1 MSETS
6 NIAKMAE
13 LLSSELFSEFLWKRS
28 GPVDQ
33 NWTCVV
39 ESHDKSTHPSDVV
52 FYYDEPYE
60 PVRTYVNCDLKS
72 YSADTIST
80 AQIYGAVKSLALSL
94 GCAEQSEEWRKKYL
108 HDSVSASIVGLLFV
122 YNHDG
127 TYDRSFRE
135 MFRSV
140 KFDDIPVPRGSRL
153 FVIGPDE
160 VQWLDNVHYEIN
172 HLRGKKV
179 IPDLEHCRFF
189 YPQLVQK
196 KNLRIETAR
205 AATLEMLSGP
215 WISLLCEDPQKREK
229 TLLVFYRG
237 RGSVAQEFLYLIDH
251 LMHFQQIAPGI
262 NVLIRTLDAD
272 STAAANFERAVEEY
286 IAEFG
291 GTGDPSSDLRRVEFA
306 PIHKIHTSFSPEV
319 IGMMRGQ

>member
-13 LLSSELFSEFLWKRS
+13 LLSSELFGEFLWKRS
-28 GPVDQ
+28 GPINE
-33 NWTCVV
+33 NWACVV
-39 ESHDKSTHPSDVV
+39 ESHERSTHSSDVV

-60 PVRTYVNCDLKS
+60 PVRTYVTCDLKS
-72 YSADTIST
+72 YSAETIST

-108 HDSVSASIVGLLFV
+108 HDGVSASIVGLLFV

-127 TYDRSFRE
+127 AYDRNFRE

-172 HLRGKKV
+172 HLRGRNV
-179 IPDLEHCRFF
+179 IPDPEHCRFF

-262 NVLIRTLDAD
+262 NILIRTLDAD
-272 STAAANFERAVEEY
+272 STADANFQRAVEEY

-291 GTGDPSSDLRRVEFA
+291 GTGEASSDLRRVEFA
-306 PIHKIHTSFSPEV
+306 PINKVHTSFSTES